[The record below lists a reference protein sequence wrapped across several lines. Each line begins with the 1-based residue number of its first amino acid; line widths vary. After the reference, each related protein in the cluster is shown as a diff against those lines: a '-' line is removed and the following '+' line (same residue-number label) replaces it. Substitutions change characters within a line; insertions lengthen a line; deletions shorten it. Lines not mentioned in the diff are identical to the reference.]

1 MPGEVAVV
9 QETIGF
15 IGVGRMGQPMAS
27 RLIAAGHPV
36 VAYDIQGQA
45 LSPIANKGAAIAKS
59 PQEVASRAEIVMTSL
74 PMPAVV
80 QEVALGERG
89 ISLGSRVKTY
99 LDLSTT
105 GPRVAKEIAAAL
117 ARRGITAI
125 DAPVSGGVAGAVKG
139 TLAVMT
145 SGPKEVCEGL
155 RPTLEAIGKFFYIG
169 PEPGMGQMMKLLNNL
184 LSATATAATSEA
196 IVLGVKA
203 GLNPQVMIDVIN
215 AGSGRS
221 TASEDKFP
229 RAILPRSFDFGFAL
243 GLMTKDVKLCIDE
256 AEAQGVPM
264 WIGQAVKQVWQYGL
278 AQGGPDQDFTEIIRH
293 IEKWSNVTVGAK
305 RA

>member
-1 MPGEVAVV
+1 MTK
-9 QETIGF
+9 QTIGF

-45 LSPIANKGAAIAKS
+45 LSAIANKGAATASS
-59 PQEVASRAEIVMTSL
+59 PAEVASRAETVMVSL
-74 PMPAVV
+74 PVPTAVE
-80 QEVALGERG
+80 QVALGSDG
-89 ISLGSRVKTY
+89 VSSGTRVKTFV
-99 LDLSTT
+99 DLSTT
-105 GPRVAKEIAAAL
+105 GPRVAREVAAKL
-117 ARRGITAI
+117 AVRGITAI

-155 RPTLEAIGKFFYIG
+155 RPALEAIGKFFYIG
-169 PEPGMGQMMKLLNNL
+169 AEPGMGQMMKLLNNL
-184 LSATATAATSEA
+184 LSATNIAATSEA
-196 IVLGVKA
+196 VVLGVKA
-203 GLNPQVMIDVIN
+203 GLDPHVMVDVIN
-215 AGSGRS
+215 ASSGRN

-229 RAILPRSFDFGFAL
+229 RAILPRSFDMGFAMA
-243 GLMTKDVKLCIDE
+243 LMTKDVKLCLDE

-278 AQGGPDQDFTEIIRH
+278 AQGGEEQDFTEIIRH
-293 IEKWSNVTVGAK
+293 MEKWSNVTVGGTTK
-305 RA
+305 